1 MSYHFTCSVLTISV
15 VRLIPSIILLISLS
29 PYSISLHPLT
39 LLFHSVH
46 LHLTGLRCINFL
58 SLSQFLPYISF
69 LFHSLDPTV
78 HLLLLSLSFSLPY
91 IFPSSDRMIF
101 RRPQGGYI
109 ASASWKL
116 CSMSGLHT
124 PSASLDRSS
133 LLLASGLSGSSL
145 GRESP
150 RFSLFHAE
158 DIQPP
163 HL

>member
-1 MSYHFTCSVLTISV
+1 MINSIIYVAHLMFNGFTLRSHSMCFFSNLVILKKRVPVSYHFTCSVLTISV
-15 VRLIPSIILLISLS
+15 MRLIPSSILLISLS

-101 RRPQGGYI
+101 RRPQGG
-109 ASASWKL
+109 
-116 CSMSGLHT
+116 
-124 PSASLDRSS
+124 
-133 LLLASGLSGSSL
+133 
-145 GRESP
+145 
-150 RFSLFHAE
+150 
-158 DIQPP
+158 
-163 HL
+163 